1 MDHPCMRLLTLLTA
15 CTLFSANAVAQQFP
29 SKPVRIIVPFPAG
42 GTADALPRIL
52 SEKLSAR
59 WGQPVLIENR
69 VGAGGNIG
77 AEAVS
82 KAEPDG
88 HTLLACPPGPLAI
101 NHNLYAKLPFDPTKF
116 VPVTVMALVP
126 NVLAV
131 RPTQPAKSAQELI
144 AQAKAN
150 PGKVTY
156 ASQGNGSTSHLTGA
170 MFQSMAGLDLVHV
183 PYKGSAPA
191 MTDLMANQVDLF
203 FDNIG
208 ASLKQHQAGKL
219 KILAVASAKRLS
231 VLPEVPTMA
240 EAALPGFLS
249 VTWFA
254 VAAPEGTPAPIAAQ
268 LSAAFAEAIR
278 QPDVQKKFS
287 EQGAE
292 PVGNSP
298 AEMAA
303 FVKEETARWQ
313 KVIRDAKVQL
323 Q

>member
-1 MDHPCMRLLTLLTA
+1 MRFPMKLIAAALGALLCATA
-15 CTLFSANAVAQQFP
+15 QAQFP
-29 SKPVRIIVPFPAG
+29 TKPVRIIVPFPAG

-52 SEKLSAR
+52 SEKLSAK
-59 WGQPVLIENR
+59 WGQPVVVENR

-88 HTLLACPPGPLAI
+88 YTLLASPPGPLAI
-101 NHNLYAKLPFDPTKF
+101 NHNLYAKLPFDPVKF
-116 VPVTVMALVP
+116 VPVTVMATVP

-131 RPTQPAKSAQELI
+131 RPTLEEKTPAQLI
-144 AQAKAN
+144 ARAKAN
-150 PGKVTY
+150 PGKVTF

-170 MFQSMAGLDLVHV
+170 MFQSMAGIDIVHV

-208 ASLKQHQAGKL
+208 QTLKQHQAGKL
-219 KILAVASAKRLS
+219 RILAVASAKRIA

-254 VAAPEGTPAPIAAQ
+254 VIAPEGTPAPVATQ

-278 QPDVQKKFS
+278 MPDVQKRFM

-292 PVGNSP
+292 PVGNTP
-298 AEMAA
+298 AEAGA
-303 FVKEETARWQ
+303 FIKDEMARWQ